1 MTFKETITSKM
12 FWTGIATIATAVTG
26 FIYKQIDVPTLV
38 AAVIAGVTIIFT
50 KSAIV
55 KSGPPK

>member
-1 MTFKETITSKM
+1 MITSKM

-38 AAVIAGVTIIFT
+38 AAVIAGITIIFT
-50 KSAIV
+50 KQAIA
-55 KSGPPK
+55 KSGPVK